1 MTRLIFPADIL
12 PPFASLSFASLRR
25 PIVRS
30 FLPSFVRLERSI
42 LGHER
47 EKRAKM
53 QPCVARHT
61 TECLNNRLGTTSNA
75 KSLFIIRRV
84 PIVNPYGIYPIIM
97 IIKRAWL
104 VVLGVRGSQPVI
116 GELGVSILSCT
127 YRVQHM
133 KRERPTA
140 PARARR
146 YLSSSSSSI
155 LVVVRPS
162 GLGVDDGDCICRSH

>member
-12 PPFASLSFASLRR
+12 YLRLPHSALLRSVVR

-30 FLPSFVRLERSI
+30 FVPSFVRLERSI

-84 PIVNPYGIYPIIM
+84 PIVNPYGIYLIIM
-97 IIKRAWL
+97 II
-104 VVLGVRGSQPVI
+104 
-116 GELGVSILSCT
+116 
-127 YRVQHM
+127 
-133 KRERPTA
+133 
-140 PARARR
+140 
-146 YLSSSSSSI
+146 
-155 LVVVRPS
+155 
-162 GLGVDDGDCICRSH
+162 